1 MNKWV
6 VSLCAM
12 GTVILFGGS
21 PSCTAWRSGAEE
33 WCEPP
38 CVPRRHTAS
47 GPLQNQKKTPDA
59 EIPASLLRQKKVLVA
74 ETTVLFL

>member
-1 MNKWV
+1 
-6 VSLCAM
+6 M
-12 GTVILFGGS
+12 GCFTMCYGNRDPIWREPL
-21 PSCTAWRSGAEE
+21 SCTAWRSGAEE